1 MLYGILLNTFK
12 IAAGNAIC
20 LIQGFQFVSMN
31 DEILLNNFECP
42 MLQLSKTI
50 FTTPG
55 SNVKRAVSIVHECTD
70 SCSMQE
76 VATIQSIERENI
88 SCNKL
93 EFNHDYTNSGGST
106 IALGGGGGRP
116 PPPPTPPIDIKC
128 RPYY

>member
-12 IAAGNAIC
+12 TTAGNAIC
-20 LIQGFQFVSMN
+20 LIQGFQFVSIN

-76 VATIQSIERENI
+76 VATIQRENI

-93 EFNHDYTNSGGST
+93 EFNHVH
-106 IALGGGGGRP
+106 
-116 PPPPTPPIDIKC
+116 
-128 RPYY
+128 